1 MISIGLL
8 AGGGSAADYYL
19 AERAGCDLDYY
30 TAAPART
37 GRWLGDGAS
46 TLGLDGGIDADGER
60 VLRALLDGR
69 TAAGERLTGPVLR
82 QDPLARLD
90 ARPLVQALTALAQAR
105 GVGLDFVLGDKLAAV
120 ISAAERRL
128 AAGRRASLPVEA
140 VTKVT
145 DVAGLDPVALYR
157 DTDGTDSYG
166 EALRH
171 AGTMVDTRRAGLDVS
186 VSAPKSVSVLLALA
200 DPTVADAVRAA
211 HDTAVAEVVAYL
223 QRTTATAVRGHHGGG
238 RSATRI
244 GSDGLIVAAF
254 EHATSRAGDPQLHT
268 HLVVPN
274 LIRGVDGRWS
284 ALDSRAAFR
293 SSRTASG
300 LYHAVLRG
308 ELTRRLGV
316 AWTPITL
323 SVAQIDGIPR
333 QLLAVFSK
341 RRAQIIAE
349 LDRREADG
357 PKAAQA
363 ACLATRTAKKTEPQ
377 ATSTQRWAGETRAA
391 GCEPEVVV
399 KAALRGAVPPVL
411 PELEALAGRLFGPTG
426 MTADVTTFTAKDLAR
441 AVCDTLPPG
450 SPVSLA
456 SLDEL
461 VRTLLRHPAVVPVL
475 DPDGRGGRGGRDP
488 AYTTAELLATEQH
501 ALTLAAAAT
510 DSVVGRVPAAM
521 TQAALEATALSAEQR
536 VLVEQ
541 VTSST
546 GLVDVVAGP
555 AGCGKTA
562 ALAVAHRLWAET
574 RHPVVGACVS
584 WVAAQQL
591 HAATGIPATSL
602 HTLLSSAERRGLPAG
617 VVVVIDE
624 ASLVD
629 TRTHARLLEAINAT
643 GGKLVLLGDPHQ
655 LPEIGAG
662 GLFAALAARPDTIQL
677 TGNQRQHAP
686 WERDALT
693 TLRAGDVPTALDAY
707 ARHRRIHTATTPSEL
722 QHRVAADY
730 ATART
735 RGQDVVIL
743 ASRRAYVAAL
753 NRAVRDQLIATGTLG
768 PDELAIGTQQFRAGE
783 RVILT
788 ANDHQRALFNGT
800 RGTITAIDLASR
812 RLELATDDGR
822 RFTLDAATL
831 ADGRLDHGYALT
843 VHKAQ
848 GITVDTTLVYGLGPL
863 TREHGY
869 VALSRGRSSNH
880 LYVAPVDTEPPDCG
894 HPARTRPDRDE
905 ALLTVDLLDRIT
917 TSRTQQ
923 LASPRARP
931 RDDRTRE
938 RLRAASREI
947 HPQQRTGY
955 GREVG

>member
-8 AGGGSAADYYL
+8 AGGASAADYYL

-30 TAAPART
+30 TAAPARA

-46 TLGLDGGIDADGER
+46 ALGLHGGVDVDGER

-69 TAAGERLTGPVLR
+69 TTAGERLTGPVLR
-82 QDPLARLD
+82 LDPLARLD
-90 ARPLVQALTALAQAR
+90 ARPLVQAVSAIAQAR
-105 GVGLDFVLGDKLAAV
+105 GGGLDLVLGDKLAAV
-120 ISAAERRL
+120 ITAAEQRL
-128 AAGRRASLPVEA
+128 AAGRRASLPVET

-157 DTDGTDSYG
+157 DADGTDTYG
-166 EALRH
+166 QALPH
-171 AGTMVDTRRAGLDVS
+171 AGARVDTRRAGLDVT

-223 QRTTATAVRGHHGGG
+223 QRTAATAVRGHHGGG

-244 GSDGLIVAAF
+244 GSEGLIVAAF

-268 HLVVPN
+268 HLVIPN

-293 SSRTASG
+293 SSRTASSV
-300 LYHAVLRG
+300 YHAVLRG

-316 AWTPITL
+316 AWTPVML
-323 SVAQIDGIPR
+323 SVAEIDGIPR
-333 QLLAVFSK
+333 QLLDVFSK
-341 RRAQIIAE
+341 RRAQIVAE
-349 LDRREADG
+349 LNRREAAG
-357 PKAAQA
+357 SKAAQA

-377 ATSTQRWAGETRAA
+377 ATSTQRWAAETRAA
-391 GCEPEVVV
+391 GCEPETVV
-399 KAALRGAVPPVL
+399 ARALRGARAPDL
-411 PELEALAGRLFGPTG
+411 PEMEALAGRLFGPTG
-426 MTADVTTFTAKDLAR
+426 MTADVTTFTAQDLAR

-501 ALTLAAAAT
+501 ALTLAAT
-510 DSVVGRVPAAM
+510 DTDAVVGRVPAAM

-546 GLVDVVAGP
+546 RLVDVVAGP

-562 ALAVAHRLWAET
+562 ALALAHRLWAGAG
-574 RHPVVGACVS
+574 HPVVGACVS

-624 ASLVD
+624 AGLVD
-629 TRTHARLLEAINAT
+629 TRTHARLLDAVHAT

-677 TGNQRQHAP
+677 TGNQRQHAA
-686 WERDALT
+686 WERDALA
-693 TLRAGDVPTALDAY
+693 TLRAGDVTTALDAY
-707 ARHRRIHTATTPSEL
+707 SRHRRIHTAATPSDL
-722 QHRVAADY
+722 QARVAADY
-730 ATART
+730 ATARG
-735 RGQDVVIL
+735 RGQDVVLL
-743 ASRRAYVAAL
+743 ASRRADVAAL
-753 NRAVRDQLIATGTLG
+753 NRAVRDHLIATGALG
-768 PDELAIGTQQFRAGE
+768 PDELAIGTQRYRAGE

-800 RGTITAIDLASR
+800 RGTISAIDLASR
-812 RLELATDDGR
+812 RLELSTDDGR
-822 RFTLDAATL
+822 RFTLDTATL

-869 VALSRGRSSNH
+869 VALSRGRSGNH
-880 LYVAPVDTEPPDCG
+880 LYVAPIDPELSACGSTPATGSDVDEVS
-894 HPARTRPDRDE
+894 
-905 ALLTVDLLDRIT
+905 LTAGLLDRMSA
-917 TSRTQQ
+917 SRSQQ
-923 LASPRARP
+923 LASPRARS
-931 RDDRTRE
+931 RDDQTRE

-955 GREVG
+955 GRELG

>member
-1 MISIGLL
+1 MSIGLL

-37 GRWLGDGAS
+37 GRWLGDGAHAM
-46 TLGLDGGIDADGER
+46 GLDGGIDVDGER

-82 QDPLARLD
+82 LDPQARLD
-90 ARPLVQALTALAQAR
+90 ARPLVQAVVALAQAR
-105 GVGLDFVLGDKLAAV
+105 GGGLDVVLGDKLAA
-120 ISAAERRL
+120 IITGAEQRL
-128 AAGRRASLPVEA
+128 AAGRRPSLPVET

-157 DTDGTDSYG
+157 HADGTDSYG

-171 AGTMVDTRRAGLDVS
+171 AGARVDTRRAGLDVT

-200 DPTVADAVRAA
+200 DPTVAHTVRAA

-238 RSATRI
+238 RAATRI

-268 HLVVPN
+268 HLVIPN

-293 SSRTASG
+293 SARTASS

-316 AWTPITL
+316 AWTPIEQ
-323 SVAQIDGIPR
+323 SVAEIDGIPR
-333 QLLAVFSK
+333 QLLEVFSK
-341 RRAQIIAE
+341 RRAQIVAE
-349 LDRREADG
+349 LDRRALDG

-363 ACLATRTAKKTEPQ
+363 ACLSTRTAKKTEPQ
-377 ATSTQRWAGETRAA
+377 ATSTQRWAAETRAA
-391 GCEPEVVV
+391 GCNPQTVV
-399 KAALRGAVPPVL
+399 ARALRGARAPDL

-426 MTADVTTFTAKDLAR
+426 MTADVTTFTAQDLAR

-461 VRTLLRHPAVVPVL
+461 VRNLLRHPAVVPVL
-475 DPDGRGGRGGRDP
+475 DPDGRDGRDP

-501 ALTLAAAAT
+501 ALTLAATQIDA
-510 DSVVGRVPAAM
+510 VVGRVPAAT
-521 TQAALEATALSAEQR
+521 TQAALEQTALSAEQR
-536 VLVEQ
+536 LLVEQ

-546 GLVDVVAGP
+546 RLVEVVAGP

-562 ALAVAHRLWAET
+562 ALAIAQQLWSRAG
-574 RHPVVGACVS
+574 HSVVGACVS

-624 ASLVD
+624 AGLVD
-629 TRTHARLLEAINAT
+629 TRTHARLLDAINAT

-677 TGNQRQHAP
+677 TGNQRQHAA
-686 WERDALT
+686 WERDALA

-707 ARHRRIHTATTPSEL
+707 SRHRRIHTAATPSEL
-722 QHRVAADY
+722 QARIAADY
-730 ATART
+730 ATARG

-743 ASRRAYVAAL
+743 ASRRADVAAL
-753 NRAVRDQLIATGTLG
+753 NRAVRDQLITTGTLG
-768 PDELAIGTQQFRAGE
+768 PDELPIDALRFRAGE

-822 RFTLDAATL
+822 RFTLDAATV

-880 LYVAPVDTEPPDCG
+880 LYVAPADTEPPDCG
-894 HPARTRPDRDE
+894 HPAGPRPDRDE
-905 ALLTVDLLDRIT
+905 ALLTADLLDRIT

-955 GREVG
+955 GRELG